1 MCHFCRYAICTCLQ
15 DIICKRVALARP
27 LSGAV
32 LTAQVV
38 PVGVDRAICEI
49 ITPVVERSVTIA
61 CMTTNELILKDFAF
75 EPDDVR
81 LLNVRGCLTALHP
94 GSRQRNHRSSSM
106 TQLGRSIVC
115 MRDVLHRL
123 VCGQQFRMSS

>member
-1 MCHFCRYAICTCLQ
+1 M
-15 DIICKRVALARP
+15 
-27 LSGAV
+27 

-81 LLNVRGCLTALHP
+81 LLNVRGPLTALATPPTQPRRRHYNNEHDTAWRGRCMDA
-94 GSRQRNHRSSSM
+94 GSASSSC
-106 TQLGRSIVC
+106 L
-115 MRDVLHRL
+115 
-123 VCGQQFRMSS
+123 

>member
-1 MCHFCRYAICTCLQ
+1 MLNGSVIPPFPRHLQVPRQVEVFHDLNCTVLPELSAE
-15 DIICKRVALARP
+15 RAMLA
-27 LSGAV
+27 
-32 LTAQVV
+32 AQVV

-81 LLNVRGCLTALHP
+81 LLNVR
-94 GSRQRNHRSSSM
+94 M
-106 TQLGRSIVC
+106 
-115 MRDVLHRL
+115 
-123 VCGQQFRMSS
+123 

>member
-1 MCHFCRYAICTCLQ
+1 MHR
-15 DIICKRVALARP
+15 
-27 LSGAV
+27 
-32 LTAQVV
+32 QVV

-81 LLNVRGCLTALHP
+81 LLNVRSLPNSPLPAIASAQPSYL
-94 GSRQRNHRSSSM
+94 
-106 TQLGRSIVC
+106 
-115 MRDVLHRL
+115 
-123 VCGQQFRMSS
+123 